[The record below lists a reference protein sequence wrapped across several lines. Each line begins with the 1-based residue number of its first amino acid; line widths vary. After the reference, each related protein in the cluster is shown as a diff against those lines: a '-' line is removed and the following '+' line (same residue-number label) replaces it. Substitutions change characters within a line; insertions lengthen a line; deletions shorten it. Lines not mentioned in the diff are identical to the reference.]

1 MKISEMLD
9 TVPLLC
15 YNSLVILERPTGGES
30 HMCQKKKAFVENRDQ
45 YRGVFSFCSIGVLLA
60 ALTGCFAFI
69 WYRFYSDFLLLPF
82 YRRGNWVMILLYA
95 VLVLLFGKAF
105 GGLKVGYLKRSDSFY
120 SQMLSMFCVN
130 LVTYLQVSLISRHFA
145 RLLPFVIL
153 MGIDL
158 IILLLWIFFCNK
170 LYFQLYP
177 PRRLV
182 VVYGDRAAAEL
193 VLKMSQ
199 RVEKYMICACVDSH
213 QEKSAIVETIAN
225 YEGVILC
232 DVPGQLRNDLLKYCF
247 SRQMRTYIVPKIS
260 DIIIRGGEEI
270 RLFDTP
276 LVLCRNSGLRLEQ
289 RFVKRLFDLAF
300 SLILAVPVLLVS
312 IGVCIAIKLDDGGPV
327 LYRQKRLTYNGKPFY
342 VYKFRSMVCNAEEHG
357 PQLAKS
363 EDDRITRVGKVLRKC
378 RLDELPQLWNIFKG
392 DMAVV
397 GPRPERPE
405 LAEKYEE
412 EMPEFAFR
420 LRVKAGLTGYAQVI
434 GLYDTTPYDKLKMD
448 LMYIEKYS
456 LLLDLQILLMTI
468 KTALFPGES
477 NEELHEQTHIPVQKH
492 VAEPEAAAS
501 EEKKENKSS

>member
-1 MKISEMLD
+1 
-9 TVPLLC
+9 
-15 YNSLVILERPTGGES
+15 
-30 HMCQKKKAFVENRDQ
+30 MCQKKKVFVENRDQ

>member
-1 MKISEMLD
+1 
-9 TVPLLC
+9 
-15 YNSLVILERPTGGES
+15 
-30 HMCQKKKAFVENRDQ
+30 MCQKKKAFVENRDQ

-312 IGVCIAIKLDDGGPV
+312 IGVCIAIKLDDGGPGALSAETLDVQRETV
-327 LYRQKRLTYNGKPFY
+327 LCL
-342 VYKFRSMVCNAEEHG
+342 
-357 PQLAKS
+357 
-363 EDDRITRVGKVLRKC
+363 
-378 RLDELPQLWNIFKG
+378 
-392 DMAVV
+392 
-397 GPRPERPE
+397 
-405 LAEKYEE
+405 
-412 EMPEFAFR
+412 
-420 LRVKAGLTGYAQVI
+420 
-434 GLYDTTPYDKLKMD
+434 
-448 LMYIEKYS
+448 
-456 LLLDLQILLMTI
+456 
-468 KTALFPGES
+468 
-477 NEELHEQTHIPVQKH
+477 
-492 VAEPEAAAS
+492 
-501 EEKKENKSS
+501 

>member
-9 TVPLLC
+9 TAPLLC

-130 LVTYLQVSLISRHFA
+130 LVTYLQVSLISRNFA

-327 LYRQKRLTYNGKPFY
+327 LYRQNH
-342 VYKFRSMVCNAEEHG
+342 SMFINFAAWSAMPKNMAHSW
-357 PQLAKS
+357 QKAK
-363 EDDRITRVGKVLRKC
+363 
-378 RLDELPQLWNIFKG
+378 
-392 DMAVV
+392 M
-397 GPRPERPE
+397 
-405 LAEKYEE
+405 
-412 EMPEFAFR
+412 
-420 LRVKAGLTGYAQVI
+420 
-434 GLYDTTPYDKLKMD
+434 
-448 LMYIEKYS
+448 
-456 LLLDLQILLMTI
+456 
-468 KTALFPGES
+468 TALPVWAECSENVGWTS
-477 NEELHEQTHIPVQKH
+477 CRSSGISSRVIWQSLGQDQNVRNWQKNTKKRCRNLHFVCE
-492 VAEPEAAAS
+492 
-501 EEKKENKSS
+501 